1 MRLCSLLLA
10 ALLPCLAASPQTG
23 SGKVLGAA
31 AAPVT
36 IELFSSFACTHCKEF
51 HDTLLPQLV
60 KDYVARGKVCV
71 VSRECFNPSAPG
83 AQDAARYATAA
94 ARIGK
99 YQEVADI
106 MFKKQAFWI
115 GNGHVWEIVA
125 SALTLAEQQKV
136 QALAKDPAV
145 IAEVQ
150 RDLAEAAAAGVAHTP
165 AMLIT
170 RGSKKT
176 PPFEGVPAYNLVR
189 SLLDDMLSK

>member
-1 MRLCSLLLA
+1 MRVRSFFFA

-31 AAPVT
+31 TAPVT

-51 HDTLLPQLV
+51 HDTLLPQIV
-60 KDYVARGKVCV
+60 RDYVIRGKACV
-71 VSRECFNPSAPG
+71 ISRECFNPDAPG
-83 AQDAARYATAA
+83 ALEAARYATAA

-106 MFKKQAFWI
+106 MFKKQASWI

-125 SALTLAEQQKV
+125 SALTLAEQQKL

-150 RDLAEAAAAGVAHTP
+150 RDLAEAAAAGVTQTP
-165 AMLIT
+165 TIVIT
-170 RGSKKT
+170 RGARKY
-176 PPFEGVPAYNLVR
+176 PFPGVPDYRLLR
-189 SLLDDMLSK
+189 SLLDDILSK